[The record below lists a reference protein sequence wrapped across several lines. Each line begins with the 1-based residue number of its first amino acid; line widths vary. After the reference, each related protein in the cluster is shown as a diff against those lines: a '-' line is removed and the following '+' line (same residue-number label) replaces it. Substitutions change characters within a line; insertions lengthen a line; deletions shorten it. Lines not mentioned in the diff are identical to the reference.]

1 MDAVCVQRRQLA
13 GGAARASKLPW
24 TVQDRHGGHFCER
37 PEPATWLLANA
48 QRVASG
54 PSYQMTLYD
63 TLGRIYSAGLR
74 YNS

>member
-1 MDAVCVQRRQLA
+1 MPFACS
-13 GGAARASKLPW
+13 GGSWLAARL
-24 TVQDRHGGHFCER
+24 GHRSYRGPCKIGMAGTFVNA
-37 PEPATWLLANA
+37 PSLLANT